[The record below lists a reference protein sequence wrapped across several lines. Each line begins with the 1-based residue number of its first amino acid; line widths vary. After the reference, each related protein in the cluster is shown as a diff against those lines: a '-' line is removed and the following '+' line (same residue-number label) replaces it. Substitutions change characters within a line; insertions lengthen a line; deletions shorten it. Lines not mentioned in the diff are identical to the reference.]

1 MEITKSLL
9 IRGSL
14 ILRQLCQ
21 GSLGTLLLVF
31 VCKMLH
37 HPAHLKLCLSFCKLI
52 YKFAQHHPQS
62 NDINIYSIRS
72 NTGSKP
78 LYLVA
83 VLPCLAKWIK
93 IIGIFYAYYK
103 NNHVLMFE
111 NSCKLNG
118 KTYLGELPH
127 QSLEMLIEAMVC
139 VGSNG
144 YPINWCF
151 LIHEDDVV
159 ESEVL

>member
-1 MEITKSLL
+1 
-9 IRGSL
+9 
-14 ILRQLCQ
+14 
-21 GSLGTLLLVF
+21 
-31 VCKMLH
+31 
-37 HPAHLKLCLSFCKLI
+37 
-52 YKFAQHHPQS
+52 
-62 NDINIYSIRS
+62 
-72 NTGSKP
+72 
-78 LYLVA
+78 
-83 VLPCLAKWIK
+83 
-93 IIGIFYAYYK
+93 
-103 NNHVLMFE
+103 MFE
-111 NSCKLNG
+111 NSCTLNG